1 MTSTDAAIGPV
12 LQPGDGPLAG
22 DHYLAC
28 DPGRVRWGWLPNAG
42 AAPLLAVDDG
52 ATVTI
57 DTVSHEGLMED
68 QGRDPVAFFGAH
80 GVAAGD
86 VLRDAREI
94 AAGVDHTYRVDGPH
108 VVTGP
113 VAVRGARP
121 GDVLR
126 VDMLALEPRV
136 AYGVISNRHGL
147 GVLAGE
153 MPDGPGPDPAAEP
166 GDWGRRYAT
175 VSRFCRVEP
184 ARSEGATGLSA
195 RLDYGAGRAVRFPLA
210 PFLGIVGVAPAT
222 EEPVHSTPPGPH
234 GGNLD
239 LNELVAGSSLYLP
252 VAVDG
257 ALFYAGD
264 PHFAQGDGEVCL
276 TALEASLRATVR
288 LSVLR
293 GPQARRAA
301 GLLADPFAET
311 ATHWIPTGL
320 HLDLEE
326 ATRRAARAALDFL
339 EQRFAMPRADAYA
352 YLSAAADFELTQVVD
367 QVKGVHCRIRKA
379 DFG

>member
-1 MTSTDAAIGPV
+1 VTSTAVPPPPV
-12 LQPGDGPLAG
+12 LQPGEGSLAG
-22 DHYLAC
+22 SRYLAS
-28 DPGRVRWGWLPNAG
+28 DPATVRWGWLPNAN
-42 AAPLLAVDDG
+42 AAPVLAVDDG
-52 ATVTI
+52 AAVTI

-80 GVAAGD
+80 GVAPED
-86 VLRDAREI
+86 VLKDGREI
-94 AAGVDHTYRVDGPH
+94 AAAVDHTYRVAGPH

-113 VAVRGARP
+113 IAVRGARP

-136 AYGVISNRHGL
+136 PYGVISNRHGF

-153 MPDGPGPDPAAEP
+153 MPEGPGPDPEADPA
-166 GDWGRRYAT
+166 DWARRYGT
-175 VSRFCRVEP
+175 VSRFCQVEP
-184 ARSEGATGLSA
+184 APAGGLVG
-195 RLDYGAGRAVRFPLA
+195 RLDYGPGRAARFPLA
-210 PFLGIVGVAPAT
+210 PFLGVVGVAPAT
-222 EEPVHSTPPGPH
+222 EEPVHSTPPGSH
-234 GGNLD
+234 GGNID
-239 LNELVAGSSLYLP
+239 LNELVAGTSLYLP
-252 VAVDG
+252 VTVDG

-293 GPQARRAA
+293 GSEARRAA

-311 ATHWIPTGL
+311 ATHWVPTGL
-320 HLDLEE
+320 HVDLEE
-326 ATRRAARAALDFL
+326 AVRRATRAALAFL
-339 EQRFAMPRADAYA
+339 GERFGMPRADAYA

-367 QVKGVHCRIRKA
+367 HVKGVHCRIRKA
-379 DFG
+379 DFA